1 MHAVDATP
9 IFLPARPAIIRAGEP
24 WERRLHAELAAK
36 RIPIGAALA
45 IVAEVKRLQDGAGFV
60 RPRSLADI
68 SKWSKLNVA
77 MLPGLAPWV
86 ATSTGPKLTYIGSNS
101 SSANSGTYNFGNFTA
116 PTAGL
121 MIVAAVGDSGSN
133 RTVSSISIGGSNGTL
148 HVNPSLE
155 TCPGIAS
162 RVVSAGTN
170 AVSVTFSGSVSRAA
184 CFVWLLTGYESAAAV
199 ATASG
204 GSNSSATSATVTLS
218 SILAG
223 GVAIYVAA
231 APASLSWG
239 TATQRDNLNMESGA
253 FASGAD
259 KTATSRLTS
268 DSEVA
273 SWSTSGNAG
282 AAGVSWR

>member
-1 MHAVDATP
+1 MQTADTTP
-9 IFLPARPAIIRAGEP
+9 ILLLSKPAIIRPSEP

-36 RIPIGAALA
+36 RIPIGTALA
-45 IVAEVKRLQDGAGFV
+45 ITAEVKRLQDGAGLV
-60 RPRSLADI
+60 RPHALADI
-68 SKWSKLNVA
+68 SKWSKFNVA

-86 ATSTGPKLTYIGSNS
+86 SSVAAPVLTYIGSAS
-101 SSANSGTYNFGNFTA
+101 SSGNNTTYNFGNFTA

-121 MIVAAVGDSGSN
+121 MIVAAVGDSGSS

-162 RVVSAGTN
+162 RVVSAGVQS
-170 AVSVTFSGSVSRAA
+170 VSATFSGGVSRAA
-184 CFVWLLTGYESAAAV
+184 CFVWLLTGYSSATPT

-218 SILAG
+218 SILAR

-231 APASLSWG
+231 APASISWG
-239 TATQRDNLNMESGA
+239 TATRRDNLNMESGV

-259 KTATSRLTS
+259 KTAASNLTS

-282 AAGVSWR
+282 AAGASWR